1 MVKKTGRPRA
11 VISQEEF
18 EKLCGLQCTQVE
30 MCAFFNVDDMT
41 LNRWCK
47 DTYKQS
53 FSEIFAIKRGIGNI
67 SLRRKQF
74 NLADK
79 SAAMAIFL
87 GQQYLGQ
94 RNYAVLEARADIDVK
109 NIEIDPLS
117 KALDSLTDV

>member
-1 MVKKTGRPRA
+1 
-11 VISQEEF
+11 
-18 EKLCGLQCTQVE
+18 